1 MGFFTS
7 DFKLAEETADPKVSQ
22 SYQPTAAVSPLSA
35 SRAVTGDPL
44 SQFAQQ
50 LSGGGGG
57 TSGYGWGAGTDASLT
72 GTGALSNSMI
82 SGFTSGT
89 GGFGFPEPS
98 TNPITERGVD
108 TLTGYTS
115 SEGDSSVTGMEG
127 SGTSA
132 QAPTLADYQNYLEY
146 RDYYQFGLGM
156 LGGMTGIPGASSGLG
171 VAADLN
177 YGINPTGIGTMF
189 MDKYTVQGGPGSSG
203 EYTGGVMSPSEQRD
217 QLITQAAFDELP
229 DSTKLFGGFF
239 DWSGTNVPAYDP
251 DLDLSIGPW
260 QDMIMTYPKEPVP
273 PTQEYVIEDP
283 KDMQI
288 DNIAGGYT
296 WDSGL
301 GTTEEMQEETGLGTS
316 EWDTS
321 HSDFSWGDS
330 SDAGDGTTDASDDP
344 GGDDDDAGGWSF
356 SDDDSGGGDSGGG
369 DSGGGGG
376 SYIATAATQALG
388 EEGLTIFENWRDYM
402 FDALPTFTTSYGR
415 YRVTAPKIV
424 AEIDKKDNSKEI
436 YSWIWDMHL
445 KPIFDMITEDR
456 DSTKALKDYKIMV
469 RELQNKFLSKERV

>member
-57 TSGYGWGAGTDASLT
+57 TSGYGWGADTNNSLT

-82 SGFTSGT
+82 SGFTPGT

-98 TNPITERGVD
+98 TNPITERGAN
-108 TLTGYTS
+108 TLTGYAS
-115 SEGDSSVTGMEG
+115 SEGDGDITDNTTIDSYQSLQDYLNASPMEREVA
-127 SGTSA
+127 SG
-132 QAPTLADYQNYLEY
+132 L
-146 RDYYQFGLGM
+146 LGM
-156 LGGMTGIPGASSGLG
+156 MGIPFGGSLMKIGM
-171 VAADLN
+171 
-177 YGINPTGIGTMF
+177 GINPLGDLTGEANQTFDWYKGGTTYF
-189 MDKYTVQGGPGSSG
+189 GAPISDA
-203 EYTGGVMSPSEQRD
+203 
-217 QLITQAAFDELP
+217 QAATASGGMFSGFGSQYEADVAEMYGELSDERMTAIEQQFAELNK
-229 DSTKLFGGFF
+229 TQ
-239 DWSGTNVPAYDP
+239 PA
-251 DLDLSIGPW
+251 
-260 QDMIMTYPKEPVP
+260 PVP

-283 KDMQI
+283 KDMQV

-424 AEIDKKDNSKEI
+424 AEINKKDNSKEI

-469 RELQNKFLSKERV
+469 RELQNKFLSKEKG